1 MAEKRKLHVSLL
13 VGIIGGVFVA
23 AVVAAYLIVYII
35 AGDRAPQGTQ
45 VAGVDIGG
53 LTSTEAEQ
61 RLSNELGKRLQT
73 PVSLTSKVGDAE
85 IVPSES
91 GLGIDYAQSAL
102 QAGATKSFNPVQL
115 WQKLVSQ
122 GTNHDPVTKVDEA
135 GVNTAMEQ
143 VAEKFETPPVSASVL
158 WDGKD
163 TKLTEAKNGT
173 KLDIP
178 ATRDAV
184 VESFY
189 TGRPTEVV
197 LAETPPEVKDEQ
209 VAELV
214 DSFIK
219 PASSGPITLTVDKA
233 KLAISPQMIA
243 SATTFDLDQGKFEP
257 KIDPEKLFAAAKA
270 QLKSL
275 QLPEGRD
282 AKIVLEN
289 GKPKIIESVAGVR
302 IEPEKL
308 RVAVREALT
317 KPDRTTKVEA
327 TAAKPKFSTEDAKKL
342 GIKEVIGEY
351 TTYYPHAH
359 YRNVNIGLAARGIN
373 GSLVK
378 PGEVWSM
385 NRTLGERTHAKGYTD
400 GWMIIGGV
408 LRKSVGG
415 GISQSAT
422 TTFNAIFFAGLQDVE
437 HHPHGLFFPRY
448 PAGREATVAWGSLDL
463 KFKNNTKYGVL
474 LQAYTN
480 KSSPGKKGSITV
492 RVWSTKTYDVKSSS
506 LNRSNYRQGRVRY
519 DTSPK
524 CHAQA
529 PSPGFDVNYTR
540 YFYKNGSLV
549 RKEPFFWR
557 YSPTD
562 KVVCGPKPGPTPAP
576 SPGG

>member
-1 MAEKRKLHVSLL
+1 MAEKRKLSVPLL

-23 AVVAAYLIVYII
+23 LIAAAYLIVYAI

-53 LTSTEAEQ
+53 LTSAEAEE
-61 RLSNELGKRLQT
+61 RLSNELGQRLKT

-85 IVPSES
+85 IVPAES
-91 GLGIDYAQSAL
+91 GLGIDYAKSAL
-102 QAGATKSFNPVQL
+102 EAGATKSFNPIHL

-122 GTNHDPVTKVDEA
+122 GTEHDPVTVVDEA
-135 GVNTAMEQ
+135 GVTTAVEQ
-143 VAEKFETPPVSASVL
+143 VADKFETPPVSASVK
-158 WDGKD
+158 WNGKK
-163 TKLTEAKNGT
+163 TKVTEAKNGT
-173 KLDIP
+173 ELDVQ

-184 VESFY
+184 VEHFY
-189 TGRPTEVV
+189 TGNPTEAV
-197 LAETPPEVKDEQ
+197 LAETPPEVQDEQ
-209 VAELV
+209 VAEV
-214 DSFIK
+214 VESFIK
-219 PASSGPITLTVDKA
+219 PASSGPITLMVDKA
-233 KLAISPQMIA
+233 KLAISPEMIA
-243 SATTFDLDQGKFEP
+243 SATSFDLDQGKLEP
-257 KIDPEKLFAAAKA
+257 KIDPEKLFAAAKS
-270 QLKSL
+270 QLKAL

-282 AKIVLEN
+282 AKIVLRN
-289 GKPKIIESVAGVR
+289 GKPTIIESVSGVR
-302 IEPEKL
+302 IEPKKL
-308 RVAVREALT
+308 RGAVREALT
-317 KPDRTTKVEA
+317 KPDRTTKVKA
-327 TAAKPKFSTEDAKKL
+327 TAAKPKFTTEDAKKL
-342 GIKEVIGEY
+342 GVKEVIGEY
-351 TTYYPHAH
+351 TTYYPHAY
-359 YRNVNIGLAARGIN
+359 YRNVNIGLAAKGIN

-378 PGEVWSM
+378 PGEIWSM
-385 NRTLGERTHAKGYTD
+385 NRTLGERTRAKGYTD

-408 LRKSVGG
+408 LRKSPGG

-422 TTFNAIFFAGLQDVE
+422 TTFNAIFFAGLQDIE

-474 LQAYTN
+474 LQAYTHR
-480 KSSPGKKGSITV
+480 SSPGNRGSITV

-506 LNRSNYRQGRVRY
+506 LNRSNYRQGKVRY

-562 KVVCGPKPGPTPAP
+562 KVVCGPKPTPTPGP
-576 SPGG
+576 KPGG